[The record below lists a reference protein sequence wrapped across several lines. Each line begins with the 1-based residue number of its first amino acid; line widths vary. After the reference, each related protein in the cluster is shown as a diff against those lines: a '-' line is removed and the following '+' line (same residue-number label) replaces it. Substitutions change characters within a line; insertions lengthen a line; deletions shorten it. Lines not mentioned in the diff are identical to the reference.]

1 MSASIHAQRLANLVE
16 FIMQHPE
23 RSIISPSDVGKAL
36 KTSFSAS
43 KALIEDLGT
52 VYPALQRLDSA
63 GLRVETVPSWNSVPR
78 VVVSLS
84 KQQELKL
91 DALAGALGMDAWG
104 GREPPPATV
113 PVAELRERL
122 IERLASLERTQRETN
137 RLRTELMARE
147 AELAKRGSLSMRC
160 DALAAKAT
168 SRTIVASTRKTH
180 GV

>member
-147 AELAKRGSLSMRC
+147 AELAKMLSVFEGQLEH
-160 DALAAKAT
+160 A
-168 SRTIVASTRKTH
+168 V
-180 GV
+180 